1 MEHEKFYSFSNNRSQ
16 QFLFPSGFWI
26 FVSKLVLSKNLHD
39 SRTIIDEIVSFPSP
53 SAWNHR
59 SSENVK
65 THVQI
70 SVSKIGAESER
81 GERSS
86 VHEPRR
92 DRSAHAKLARRP
104 ACAPNFDVWSMPG
117 NGWGLLLRVVPTP
130 ERRWRRRNHDK
141 GAKKATRRQSSL
153 LTPHSRFSRRKD
165 RSECQITARQ
175 RRQRLFLYFPF
186 DEGKGTVAD
195 ELVTSSLQVR
205 VYSLR

>member
-81 GERSS
+81 GERAAPRSIRTREISS
-86 VHEPRR
+86 ASGVRPQLRR
-92 DRSAHAKLARRP
+92 LVDAR
-104 ACAPNFDVWSMPG
+104 
-117 NGWGLLLRVVPTP
+117 
-130 ERRWRRRNHDK
+130 
-141 GAKKATRRQSSL
+141 
-153 LTPHSRFSRRKD
+153 
-165 RSECQITARQ
+165 
-175 RRQRLFLYFPF
+175 
-186 DEGKGTVAD
+186 
-195 ELVTSSLQVR
+195 
-205 VYSLR
+205 